1 MRAYTSTLSET
12 SSFYISELAKYKTT
26 SSKKAFLTRSRKQ
39 AEEHH
44 DDLVRAYGTSHRM
57 LHGELVER
65 IDIVM
70 AVQELKIINNLY
82 NNL

>member
-1 MRAYTSTLSET
+1 MREFTSTLAE
-12 SSFYISELAKYKTT
+12 SSAYYIEELAKYKTT

-39 AEEHH
+39 CEEHH
-44 DDLVRAYGTSHRM
+44 DDLVRAYGTRHRM
-57 LHGELVER
+57 LHGELVGR

-70 AVQELKIINNLY
+70 AVQELKLINNLY